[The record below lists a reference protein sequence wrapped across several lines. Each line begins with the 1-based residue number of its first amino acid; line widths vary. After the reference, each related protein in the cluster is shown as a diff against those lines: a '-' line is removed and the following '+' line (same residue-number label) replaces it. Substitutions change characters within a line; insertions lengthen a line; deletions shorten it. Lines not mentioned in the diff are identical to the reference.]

1 MKRIGVIV
9 SKNSEGGLGIPS
21 AYAQYFS
28 NFGLLVPINALDDRV
43 NTNVDMIVLQGGADV
58 NPARYNAPLNYMT
71 QNPNIQMEHFD
82 ATMLPLYIE
91 QNIPIFGICRGFQSL
106 NVTLGG
112 TLTQHMWQEYSS
124 RSRDELAHGVTYTNH
139 AKNYSQLIKFPFLN
153 HTAKE
158 GHNFKVNSL
167 HHQGFEIDECAQN
180 VFPILLHTNASN
192 VEAFVVRGKPIVGVQ
207 WHPEE
212 IYDAFSNT
220 VINYLLDGNTF

>member
-1 MKRIGVIV
+1 M
-9 SKNSEGGLGIPS
+9 
-21 AYAQYFS
+21 
-28 NFGLLVPINALDDRV
+28 
-43 NTNVDMIVLQGGADV
+43 
-58 NPARYNAPLNYMT
+58 
-71 QNPNIQMEHFD
+71 
-82 ATMLPLYIE
+82 
-91 QNIPIFGICRGFQSL
+91 
-106 NVTLGG
+106 
-112 TLTQHMWQEYSS
+112 
-124 RSRDELAHGVTYTNH
+124 
-139 AKNYSQLIKFPFLN
+139 IKFPFLN